1 MRTRRFAM
9 RAMVAGALFAVVL
22 AAEACGYCI
31 EDRVAAVYDQ
41 AIVDSALVQGRRVV
55 FFGLEG
61 SPRLSGATGRA
72 VLAALNGSG
81 TVRGS
86 ARVNLE
92 NAAAAV
98 AYDPARTDPG
108 ALALSADRAL
118 APFGLTL
125 APLRVTDEDGKLT
138 DPDRPGSR

>member
-1 MRTRRFAM
+1 MRTRRPAM
-9 RAMVAGALFAVVL
+9 RSIAAGALL
-22 AAEACGYCI
+22 AAASAAQACGYCV

-41 AIVDSALVQGRRVV
+41 AIVDSALAHGRRVV
-55 FFGLEG
+55 FFAVEG
-61 SPRLSGATGRA
+61 SPRIGGATRRA
-72 VLAALNGSG
+72 VLTALGGSG
-81 TVRGS
+81 TVTGS

-108 ALALSADRAL
+108 ALALSAGRAL
-118 APFGLTL
+118 APLGLKL
-125 APLRVTDEDGKLT
+125 APLRVTDAGGKLT

>member
-1 MRTRRFAM
+1 MRTRRAAM
-9 RAMVAGALFAVVL
+9 RALVAGASLAVVS
-22 AAEACGYCI
+22 AAQACGFCI

-41 AIVDSALVQGRRVV
+41 AIVDSALARGRRVV
-55 FFGLEG
+55 FFALEG
-61 SPRLSGATGRA
+61 SPRVSETTRRA
-72 VLAALNGSG
+72 VLTALGGSG

-86 ARVNLE
+86 ARVSLE

-108 ALALSADRAL
+108 VLALRADRAL
-118 APFGLTL
+118 APLGLTL
-125 APLRVTDEDGKLT
+125 APVRVTDEGGKLK